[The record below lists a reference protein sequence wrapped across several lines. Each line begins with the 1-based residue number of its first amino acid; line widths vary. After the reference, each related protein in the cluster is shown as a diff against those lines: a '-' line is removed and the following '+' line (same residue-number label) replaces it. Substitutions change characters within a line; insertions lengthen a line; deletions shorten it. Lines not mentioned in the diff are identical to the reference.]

1 MNKMVI
7 DPNGKEREVSSITK
21 IPHMVDDVVNEGE
34 QLEQTYVEVEI
45 IGKNGTWREWWN
57 WGDFKKLNPKR
68 RLKWKK

>member
-34 QLEQTYVEVEI
+34 QIEQTYVEVEI
-45 IGKNGTWREWWN
+45 VGRNHNWREWWN
-57 WGDFKKLNPKR
+57 LKDFRKLNPNR
-68 RLKWKK
+68 RLRWKK